1 MNISNFTK
9 NSLAASLAFF
19 SLISFSHSEELS
31 ERTNFKNSTVQISTE
46 CSDKDGGTNCTVSA
60 VTSDKKKAL
69 TSFPFAPS
77 DIKLDSGVFV
87 IVFPCGPECS
97 ATYFYSPEK
106 GSGGPFPR
114 VISYSVGDELAVSL
128 TKNPLPVYR
137 IYSKQGS
144 KPAFTIRLDTSKEQ
158 DLFDAVKNVTF
169 SAGAINVTY
178 TDQHGSERSVSRRLG
193 N

>member
-19 SLISFSHSEELS
+19 LFISCSHSEQLNEH
-31 ERTNFKNSTVQISTE
+31 TNFKNSDVQISTE

-60 VTSDKKKAL
+60 VTNMKKKEL
-69 TSFPFAPS
+69 ISFPFAPS
-77 DIKLDSGVFV
+77 GIKLESGVFV
-87 IVFPCGPECS
+87 IIFPCGPECS

-114 VISYSVGDELAVSL
+114 IMSYDLHNELAASISR
-128 TKNPLPVYR
+128 NPLSIYR

-144 KPAFTIRLDTSKEQ
+144 KPALTIRLDTNKEQ
-158 DLFDAVKNVTF
+158 DLDDAVKKVEFVENKITITY
-169 SAGAINVTY
+169 INQKGDVKT
-178 TDQHGSERSVSRRLG
+178 VSRNLG